1 VGFDE
6 FFGEEGADSGD
17 YGFYGYFAGKFQEAG
32 APYSGVWER
41 YISMTHVIV
50 L

>member
-1 VGFDE
+1 MGFDE
-6 FFGEEGADSGD
+6 FFGDEGAYSGD
-17 YGFYGYFAGKFQEAG
+17 NGFYCYFAGEFQWAV